1 MIEGLLFLLTFFGVA
16 AMAVLCADRL
26 RIPSGAA
33 PLLVLCGT
41 ILWYSLAGCFD
52 LLVPAGVVWC
62 AAALAAAAVLL
73 LRRRRI
79 CWREIFEPGFV
90 LFLIASLVV
99 SVYFAVRQPI
109 FMDWDEFSFWGIAAK
124 VVKCT
129 DRLYTLEPGSMVGVT
144 YVPGLIMLDY
154 AFQFLGFTFV
164 PWKVFA
170 AYDVLM
176 FSVFAAGISFCRR
189 REWHLAVPLAVT
201 MGLLPYL
208 LTLYY
213 RDIYVRP
220 IYMSAYADIP
230 MGILFGAGIAA
241 YFAAEKKTPAVLLCA
256 LFAVTAE
263 SIAKDM
269 GFALCL
275 IAAALVCFDLLFL
288 EREEVRLWRL
298 RGVPA
303 KLGWC
308 VLMAGLPTAAFFGW
322 AAHLSSA
329 LSVSRFDLGGS
340 AQMGMVEMV
349 VTGVAELLGFGRSEK
364 FAQVSADMLDAFYNV
379 NITMFTSGL
388 VVVVIVLTLLAAA
401 WLCGDD
407 RQRGKVAWFS
417 LLSSLGFVAFYVF
430 NIFTYVY
437 IFKEAESSTL
447 SNYNRYI
454 YPYYIGWM
462 LAALV
467 LLGKSAAGQAGAVRR
482 RAALWQGG
490 LMLLP
495 YLLLAA
501 FLALSGCGGRTQW
514 VILLAGMGLLAAFL
528 AVGGFCPRLRCL
540 APLGVTA
547 FAVLCCLRV
556 SALVQPQLS
565 VLDYP
570 DSYFAGR
577 KEAIQQAQQVA
588 DQLEEGERLFYID
601 TGDDGGNWFKRYYDF
616 YPEIILDYSLGGT
629 GFDES
634 YRFNSVS
641 IPRFFTQEQAEYF
654 IDEDKDLTPE
664 FFCEYLEASGC
675 SAIWL
680 EEVND
685 AFRARYGSLFADG
698 LTGQYS
704 LYRIEGTASEM
715 RFVPVEEVAAE

>member
-1 MIEGLLFLLTFFGVA
+1 MSVLYA
-16 AMAVLCADRL
+16 ARL
-26 RIPSGAA
+26 KLSSGAA
-33 PLLVLCGT
+33 PLLVICGT

-52 LLVPAGVVWC
+52 LLIPAGVLWC
-62 AAALAAAAVLL
+62 ASALSAAVILV
-73 LRRRRI
+73 LRRREI

-90 LFLIASLVV
+90 FFLIAALVAIL
-99 SVYFAVRQPI
+99 YLAVRQPI

-124 VVKCT
+124 VVKST
-129 DRLYTLEPGSMVGVT
+129 NRLYTLEPGSMVGVT

-154 AFQFLGFTFV
+154 AFQFLGLSFV

-170 AYDVLM
+170 AYDILM
-176 FSVFAAGISFCRR
+176 FAVFAAGISFCRR
-189 REWHLAVPLAVT
+189 RQWHIAVPLAVT
-201 MGLLPYL
+201 MVLLPYL

-213 RDIYVRP
+213 RDVYVRP
-220 IYMSAYADIP
+220 IYMSSYADIP

-241 YFAAEKKTPAVLLCA
+241 YFAAEKKTPAVLLCT

-263 SIAKDM
+263 SISKDM

-288 EREEVRLWRL
+288 ERGEVRLAAL

-308 VLMAGLPTAAFFGW
+308 ALMVGLPTAAFFGW

-340 AQMGMVEMV
+340 GQMGMAEMV
-349 VTGVAELLGFGRSEK
+349 ITGIAELFGFGRSEK
-364 FAQVSADMLDAFYNV
+364 FAQVMADMLSAFYTSS
-379 NITMFTSGL
+379 ITMFSSGL
-388 VVVVIVLTLLAAA
+388 VVVVVILTLLAGA
-401 WLCGDD
+401 WLCGNDS
-407 RQRGKVAWFS
+407 QRCKVAWFS
-417 LLSSLGFVAFYVF
+417 ILSSLGFVAFYVF

-437 IFKEAESSTL
+437 IFKEAEASTL

-467 LLGKSAAGQAGAVRR
+467 LLGKCAAGYTGALRR
-482 RAALWQGG
+482 RAAIWQGA
-490 LMLLP
+490 LMLVP

-501 FLALSGCGGRTQW
+501 FLAISGSGGRTQW
-514 VILLAGMGLLAAFL
+514 IVLLAGAAAMA
-528 AVGGFCPRLRCL
+528 AVLVIGGIYPRARCL
-540 APLGVTA
+540 VSLGITA
-547 FAVLCCLRV
+547 FAVVCCLRV
-556 SALVQPQLS
+556 TSLVQPQLS
-565 VLDYP
+565 VVDYP

-577 KEAIQQAQQVA
+577 KEDIKKAQEVA
-588 DQLEEGERLFYID
+588 DQLEEGTRLFYVC

-616 YPEIILDYSLGGT
+616 YPDVILDYSLGGT

-634 YRFNSVS
+634 ARFNSVS

-654 IDEDKDLTPE
+654 IDDEKELTPE
-664 FFCEYLEASGC
+664 FLCEYLEASGC
-675 SAIWL
+675 TAIWL
-680 EEVND
+680 EEVD
-685 AFRARYGSLFADG
+685 DGFRALYGELFTDG
-698 LTGQYS
+698 ISGKYS
-704 LYRIEGTASEM
+704 LYRIEGTAQEM